1 MKVENISRAIQIT
14 VVTTHELRE
23 HLEGY
28 IQITV
33 VTRDRGLE
41 PYQWPRCFL
50 EQETLP
56 LLLSTGWL

>member
-14 VVTTHELRE
+14 VVTIYEIRK

-33 VTRDRGLE
+33 VTIYESRGHFVG
-41 PYQWPRCFL
+41 YTYNRRNYI
-50 EQETLP
+50 
-56 LLLSTGWL
+56 